1 MSAAGDRTMTTIEAP
16 PRRRPSFGRSR
27 KVRGLDLFDTPPIA
41 LGPLFVHEPFLV
53 TASHVCEP
61 FAGKGNLVTALREH
75 GRTVYASD
83 ILDRGC
89 PDSTVQDFF
98 AMTQRPPECR
108 LLLTNP
114 PFSRA
119 METIEYALDVLKFDV
134 VILLLKL
141 GFLCTEE
148 RYKRLHK
155 RGCFKRIHILA
166 ERLQDMHDATHLAK
180 GGKKAAQSGLHAWFV
195 IDRNHCGAPGLNVV
209 SINDPTARMPW
220 QRS

>member
-1 MSAAGDRTMTTIEAP
+1 MTTIDNNTQTP
-16 PRRRPSFGRSR
+16 PRGRPSFGRSR
-27 KVRGLDLFDTPPIA
+27 KERGLDLFDTPPIA
-41 LGPLFVHEPFLV
+41 LGPLFVHEPFLA

-89 PDSTVQDFF
+89 PDASVQDFF
-98 AMTQRPPECR
+98 AMKERPTACR
-108 LLLTNP
+108 VLLSNP
-114 PFSRA
+114 PFARA
-119 METIEYALDVLKFDV
+119 METIEYALDGLKFDV

-141 GFLCTEE
+141 GFLSTME
-148 RYKRLHK
+148 RYQRLHR
-155 RGCFKRIHILA
+155 RGWFKRMHVLA
-166 ERLQDMHDATHLAK
+166 ERLQGMHDATHLAK
-180 GGKKAAQSGLHAWFV
+180 GGKTAGQSGLHAWFV
-195 IDRNHCGAPGLNVV
+195 IDRNHCGAPALNAV